1 MDKKLFAELQR
12 SINEVNTVTEGKHKL
27 LRMFEMNAGTRTR
40 KRRRR
45 TSSHKH
51 TASR

>member
-12 SINEVNTVTEGKHKL
+12 SINEVNAVTEGKHKS
-27 LRMFEMNAGTRTR
+27 LRMFELNADTRPP

-45 TSSHKH
+45 TSSNKH

>member
-12 SINEVNTVTEGKHKL
+12 SINEVNAITEGKHNS
-27 LRMFEMNAGTRTR
+27 LRMFELNADTRPR

-45 TSSHKH
+45 TSSHKN